1 VEFRIAAC
9 QIAPMP
15 TARVGRIDI
24 EYEDL
29 GPRDGRPL
37 LLIMGLGAQ
46 MILWEDALCAAFA
59 ERGHRVIRFDNRDVG
74 RSTRL
79 TEAGMP
85 DMQRAAGAYFAGQ
98 PVEAPYT
105 LSDMAADAAGLL
117 DALRIPSAH
126 VVGASLGGMIAQT
139 LAIEHPQR
147 VRSLTSIMSS
157 TGRAGLPPATP
168 EAMAVLLTPTPAD
181 CDAYVE
187 RSVQVFRTIG
197 SPGFPF
203 DADGVRRLARLSWE
217 RGISPDGPARQLLAV
232 IASGSRH
239 ERLAA
244 VKVPTLVFHG
254 AADPLMPVEHAR
266 DTAACVPHAELV
278 LVDGMGH
285 DLPHPVWPRLVD
297 AITRLTS
304 RS

>member
-1 VEFRIAAC
+1 
-9 QIAPMP
+9 
-15 TARVGRIDI
+15 
-24 EYEDL
+24 
-29 GPRDGRPL
+29 
-37 LLIMGLGAQ
+37 
-46 MILWEDALCAAFA
+46 MILWEDELCAALI

-79 TEAGMP
+79 ADAGMP
-85 DMQRAAGAYFAGQ
+85 DMTGAATAFFAGQ
-98 PVEAPYT
+98 PVDAPYT

-117 DALRIPSAH
+117 DALGIASAH

-139 LAIEHPQR
+139 LAIERPER
-147 VRSLTSIMSS
+147 VRSLASIMSS
-157 TGRAGLPPATP
+157 TGRLGLPPATP
-168 EAMAVLLTPTPAD
+168 AAMAVLLMPTPNER
-181 CDAYVE
+181 DAYVE
-187 RSVQVFRTIG
+187 RSLHVFRTIG

-203 DADGVRRLARLSWE
+203 DAERVRHLAVRSWE

-244 VKVPTLVFHG
+244 VRVPTLVFHG
-254 AADPLMPVEHAR
+254 ADDPLMPVEHAR
-266 DTAACVPHAELV
+266 DTAACIPQAELV
-278 LVDGMGH
+278 VVDGMGH

>member
-1 VEFRIAAC
+1 
-9 QIAPMP
+9 MP
-15 TARVGRIDI
+15 SARVGEIDL

-46 MILWEDALCAAFA
+46 MILWEDDLCAALI

-79 TEAGMP
+79 VHAGMP
-85 DMQRAAGAYFAGQ
+85 DMARAAGAFFGGL

-105 LSDMAADAAGLL
+105 LSDMAGDAVGLL
-117 DALRIPSAH
+117 DALDIPAAH
-126 VVGASLGGMIAQT
+126 VVGASLGGMVAQT
-139 LAIEHPQR
+139 LAIEHPDR
-147 VRSLTSIMSS
+147 VRSLVSIMST
-157 TGRAGLPPATP
+157 TGRPELPPARP
-168 EAMAVLLTPTPAD
+168 EAMAVLLLPTPGD
-181 CDAYVE
+181 RDGYVE
-187 RSVQVFRTIG
+187 RSVHVFRTIG

-203 DADGVRRLARLSWE
+203 DEERVRRLALLSWD

-244 VKVPTLVFHG
+244 LRIPSLVFHG
-254 AADPLMPVEHAR
+254 ADDPLMPLEHAR
-266 DTAACVPHAELV
+266 DTAACIPGAELV
-278 LVDGMGH
+278 VVAGMGH
-285 DLPHPVWPRLVD
+285 DLPRPIWPRLVD
-297 AITRLTS
+297 AITQLTS

>member
-1 VEFRIAAC
+1 MPSGRDGVEFRIAAC

-98 PVEAPYT
+98 PVEAP
-105 LSDMAADAAGLL
+105 LHPAATW
-117 DALRIPSAH
+117 RP
-126 VVGASLGGMIAQT
+126 
-139 LAIEHPQR
+139 
-147 VRSLTSIMSS
+147 
-157 TGRAGLPPATP
+157 
-168 EAMAVLLTPTPAD
+168 TPT
-181 CDAYVE
+181 
-187 RSVQVFRTIG
+187 
-197 SPGFPF
+197 
-203 DADGVRRLARLSWE
+203 
-217 RGISPDGPARQLLAV
+217 
-232 IASGSRH
+232 
-239 ERLAA
+239 
-244 VKVPTLVFHG
+244 
-254 AADPLMPVEHAR
+254 
-266 DTAACVPHAELV
+266 ACS
-278 LVDGMGH
+278 
-285 DLPHPVWPRLVD
+285 
-297 AITRLTS
+297 TR
-304 RS
+304 

>member
-1 VEFRIAAC
+1 
-9 QIAPMP
+9 MP
-15 TARVGRIDI
+15 TARVGRIDL

-29 GPRDGRPL
+29 GRKDGRPL

-46 MILWEDALCAAFA
+46 MILWEDDLCAALI

-79 TEAGMP
+79 ADAGMP
-85 DMQRAAGAYFAGQ
+85 DMVRASSAFFAGL
-98 PVEAPYT
+98 PIEAPYT

-117 DALRIPSAH
+117 DALAIPTAH

-139 LAIEHPQR
+139 LAIEQPHR
-147 VRSLTSIMSS
+147 VRSLTSIMST
-157 TGRAGLPPATP
+157 TGRPELPPARP
-168 EAMAVLLTPTPAD
+168 EAMAVLLLPTPAERE
-181 CDAYVE
+181 AYVE
-187 RSVQVFRTIG
+187 RSVHVFRTIG

-203 DADGVRRLARLSWE
+203 DEERVRRLALLSWD

-239 ERLAA
+239 ERLAGLRM
-244 VKVPTLVFHG
+244 PTIVFHG
-254 AADPLMPVEHAR
+254 ADDPLMPVEHAR
-266 DTAACVPHAELV
+266 DTAACIPGAELV
-278 LVDGMGH
+278 VVEGMGH
-285 DLPHPVWPRLVD
+285 DLPRPVWPRLVD
-297 AITRLTS
+297 AVTRLTS